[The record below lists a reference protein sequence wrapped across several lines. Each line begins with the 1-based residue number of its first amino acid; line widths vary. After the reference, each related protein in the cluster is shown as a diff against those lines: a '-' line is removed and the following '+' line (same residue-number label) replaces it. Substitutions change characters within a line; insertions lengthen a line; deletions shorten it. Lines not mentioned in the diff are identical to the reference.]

1 MQFVSEVR
9 VVLHDVPSLT
19 AEALQI
25 TWLNTLAVTLGWE
38 QGFEKEQVMV
48 SGMGEVCVCV

>member
-9 VVLHDVPSLT
+9 VVLHAVPSLT

-25 TWLNTLAVTLGWE
+25 TWLNTLAVMLGWE
-38 QGFEKEQVMV
+38 QGFEKEQAMV